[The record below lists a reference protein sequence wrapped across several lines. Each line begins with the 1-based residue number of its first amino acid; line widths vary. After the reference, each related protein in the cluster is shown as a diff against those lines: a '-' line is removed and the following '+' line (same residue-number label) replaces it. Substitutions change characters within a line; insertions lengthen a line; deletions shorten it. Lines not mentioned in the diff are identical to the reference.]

1 MQWAKHF
8 VLVFFFLAII
18 FGVPITQAILDIADE
33 ESPQILELF
42 SQVPT
47 EEHLRQFESDLEE
60 YSFFEENIRPVY
72 QLVRYFVRRGLGHK
86 VLLGREGWYFYH
98 PGVKYFTQP
107 YYQDVAAL
115 MPEGGDP
122 LEVICDFAKQMR
134 ERGIQVVVVPIP
146 GKASIYPDKL
156 SALVDPGQPVHA
168 HTRRFTKELRDAG
181 VEVIDIH
188 DVFLSRRAEADRLNR
203 PLYMRTDTH
212 WTGHGVILAA
222 EAIAGR
228 IKKEF
233 WYREMEPPPRDRYE
247 RIKVMVERRGDIPK
261 MTKIPMQERLF
272 SPELVDAYQV
282 MEKKSREL
290 YQDDP
295 QSPVLLLGDS
305 FSRVFQTD
313 APKSAGVIAN
323 LAYEL
328 QMPITT
334 IINDGGAS
342 TLVRQQLA
350 RNTKILRGKRLIIWE
365 FVERDIRFG
374 MRGWQP
380 IFYQDAPP
388 SSADE
393 D

>member
-1 MQWAKHF
+1 MQWARHF

-107 YYQDVAAL
+107 YYQDAAAL

-188 DVFLSRRAEADRLNR
+188 DVFWSHRAEADRLNR

-228 IKKEF
+228 IKKEL

-247 RIKVMVERRGDIPK
+247 RIKVTVERRGDIPK

-380 IFYQDAPP
+380 ISYQDAPP